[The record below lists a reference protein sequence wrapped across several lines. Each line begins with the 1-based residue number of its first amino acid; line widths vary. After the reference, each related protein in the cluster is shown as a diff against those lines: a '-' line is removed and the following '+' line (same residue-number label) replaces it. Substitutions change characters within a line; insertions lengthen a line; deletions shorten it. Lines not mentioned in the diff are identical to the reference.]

1 MYHYLVFKTNNNLV
15 TNNIGS
21 YTIFNV
27 PSYINEYNWKAY
39 SNLEKYFCKI
49 LFDVKTILYQSDA
62 FENIYIFTIDD
73 VNEILKKKEY
83 TVIHFLTEELEFS
96 FLEQYY
102 KPNKVLNLFEIINF
116 YKNYKSSDNY
126 KSSNKKVIN
135 EFNKE
140 LLDFNNEI
148 YE

>member
-15 TNNIGS
+15 TNNIGI